1 MSTFV
6 VLFLFSAKES
16 TQAWTRRS
24 ASRDVGR
31 SGFKRCCRRTVRS
44 GISLCSL
51 RYESPPAGAVPC
63 PLLLLVFRSRARV
76 CAYAYAY
83 ACGHVTV
90 CTITPCPPARI
101 CKWFETIV
109 R

>member
-1 MSTFV
+1 MSTFA

-76 CAYAYAY
+76 CAYAYA
-83 ACGHVTV
+83 CGHVTV